1 MGRNYYCD
9 YCDKRM
15 KNDIQIRKKHLEGMP
30 HKNARNEYYAKF
42 KGILSNPTPGK
53 NSSNIASK

>member
-30 HKNARNEYYAKF
+30 HKTARNEYYAKF
-42 KGILSNPTPGK
+42 KGILSLSN
-53 NSSNIASK
+53 NSREKLF